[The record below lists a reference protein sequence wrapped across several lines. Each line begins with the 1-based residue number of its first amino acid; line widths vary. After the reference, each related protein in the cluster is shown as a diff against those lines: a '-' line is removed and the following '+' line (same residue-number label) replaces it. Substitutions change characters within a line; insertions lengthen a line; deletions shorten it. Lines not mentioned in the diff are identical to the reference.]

1 MFGIA
6 SEDSKNFHDTISKN
20 IRKLRLKKSL
30 TQLDISL
37 LMGFNNPSFITNAE
51 SINSNKKFNL
61 TQLHKLSIILE
72 VDICKFFIV
81 DN

>member
-1 MFGIA
+1 LFVCEVTSVD
-6 SEDSKNFHDTISKN
+6 SEIFHNNISRN
-20 IRKLRLKKSL
+20 VRKFRIEKSL

-51 SINSNKKFNL
+51 SNNSEKKFNL

-72 VDICKFFIV
+72 IDICQFFKS
-81 DN
+81 

>member
-1 MFGIA
+1 MCEIT
-6 SEDSKNFHDTISKN
+6 SEDSKMFHDNISKN
-20 IRKLRLKKSL
+20 IRKLRLQKSL

-51 SINSNKKFNL
+51 SINSDKKFNL